1 MAEMKNICGKIPLE
15 LHEQVRAEIER
26 TESST
31 QLFLQKVI
39 EEHFMKKGA
48 MSMAEARTIA
58 VQVSEEL
65 FGRLKAV
72 VAKKHCKQ
80 KDFLIEVITQAIEAE
95 EAKWTEQKTPEEME
109 EPEELEVPVEDAIE
123 EPDEEEPVREETE
136 PEEPETESNT
146 EE

>member
-1 MAEMKNICGKIPLE
+1 MDIHAFWAYVVCSKTKGELYMAEMKNICGKIPIE
-15 LHEQVRAEIER
+15 LHEQVRAEIEQ

-31 QLFLQKVI
+31 QLFLQKII

-48 MSMAEARTIA
+48 VSMAEARTIA

-65 FGRLKAV
+65 FGRFKAV

-80 KDFLIEVITQAIEAE
+80 KEFLIEIITQAIAAE
-95 EAKWTEQKTPEEME
+95 EAKWEASEQAARLQEPTGELPEAEH
-109 EPEELEVPVEDAIE
+109 D
-123 EPDEEEPVREETE
+123 
-136 PEEPETESNT
+136 T